1 MHVHG
6 AKLMRNT
13 CNLHAP
19 AFASGAS
26 ESKRQIAQSMF
37 GLNLIPKNYRIPER
51 LPLHRFEVSELENFQ
66 MTTCTGCVWTEV
78 DAGELGIAALCWLCA
93 PTAGGR
99 RVAGC
104 E

>member
-1 MHVHG
+1 
-6 AKLMRNT
+6 
-13 CNLHAP
+13 
-19 AFASGAS
+19 
-26 ESKRQIAQSMF
+26 MF
-37 GLNLIPKNYRIPER
+37 GLSLIPRITEY
-51 LPLHRFEVSELENFQ
+51 LKDFKLCAVLKQLDVGELENFQ

-93 PTAGGR
+93 PAGGR